1 MQLTEPALVDILPD
15 DRPFNAE
22 QASGVTL
29 ERCIFAR
36 LDIEA
41 GLLKATFIRKVT
53 RPPVEEGLKTG
64 YE

>member
-1 MQLTEPALVDILPD
+1 MQLTEPALVDIIPD
-15 DRPFNAE
+15 VRPFTAE

-41 GLLKATFIRKVT
+41 GLLKATFIRNVT
-53 RPPVEEGLKTG
+53 RPPVEEELKTG